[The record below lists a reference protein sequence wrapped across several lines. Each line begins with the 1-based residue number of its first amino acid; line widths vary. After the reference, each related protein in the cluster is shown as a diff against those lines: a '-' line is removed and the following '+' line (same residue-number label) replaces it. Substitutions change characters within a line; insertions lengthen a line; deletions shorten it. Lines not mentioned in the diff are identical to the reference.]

1 MVFTC
6 VFTCFS
12 CCMWSESSKS
22 SLRQRTAGLSRQQSP
37 VFHHRRQR
45 PGGPWRPVAA
55 SRSFCSFQWQV
66 SLGGWTG
73 MGLDQ
78 ELHKIRVSRD
88 VPGHGKVNVQVTQS
102 HSESLIDVIW
112 CSLFGALF
120 DIAGRAAVKSV
131 EPRKGFVQFG
141 TFSGA
146 LPQPG
151 PMEGLRHWE
160 GAKQDLNSLNISK
173 YSIIF

>member
-45 PGGPWRPVAA
+45 PGGPWRPVV
-55 SRSFCSFQWQV
+55 RSVRSVRSNDV

-73 MGLDQ
+73 MGLDWTKSCTRFKCPGMSQ
-78 ELHKIRVSRD
+78 GTVRSTFRSLRD
-88 VPGHGKVNVQVTQS
+88 TQS
-102 HSESLIDVIW
+102 HSLM
-112 CSLFGALF
+112 LF
-120 DIAGRAAVKSV
+120 DVHCLEHCLISPEGRQWSLLNLGKALSSLGHSV
-131 EPRKGFVQFG
+131 EPCLSLDQWKDSVIGKVQN
-141 TFSGA
+141 
-146 LPQPG
+146 
-151 PMEGLRHWE
+151 
-160 GAKQDLNSLNISK
+160 KIKIYLNIL
-173 YSIIF
+173 